1 MFFFVF
7 FIVLPPLFS
16 SVANV
21 LLEVF
26 AAVRLMAVMV
36 LARMAVVVVERIAV
50 MVLARMFVMVVER
63 IAVM

>member
-1 MFFFVF
+1 MLCPFF

-36 LARMAVVVVERIAV
+36 LARMAVVVVAV
-50 MVLARMFVMVVER
+50 MVLARMFVMVER